1 MILNGIV
8 SCVVSYLFY
17 VCCVQLNFLTAVI
30 QEFCRSGINEAY
42 LILFFF
48 IFFVYIDK
56 YEERRGAIA
65 LPSCR

>member
-48 IFFVYIDK
+48 VYIDK